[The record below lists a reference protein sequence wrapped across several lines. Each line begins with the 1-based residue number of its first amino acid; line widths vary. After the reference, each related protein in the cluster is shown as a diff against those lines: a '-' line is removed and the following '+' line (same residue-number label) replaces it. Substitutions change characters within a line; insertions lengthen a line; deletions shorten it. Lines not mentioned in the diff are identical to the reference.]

1 MTTTICLL
9 VTVAWFVNV
18 YRYDIQSGMHDP
30 YEDCVS
36 VMRLYKRMRSPDHIE
51 AGIGTAIVNHHT
63 QSFGSGFDS
72 MKLRELENMTPDE
85 LYKLSKPN
93 YRCWCLDSRQA

>member
-1 MTTTICLL
+1 
-9 VTVAWFVNV
+9 
-18 YRYDIQSGMHDP
+18 MHDP

-36 VMRLYKRMRSPDHIE
+36 VMRLYKRMRSQYHPE
-51 AGIGTAIVNHHT
+51 AGFGTAIVNHNT

-72 MKLRELENMTPDE
+72 CKLRELENMAPDE

-93 YRCWCLDSRQA
+93 YRCWCLDSRRALQAENTDLSQ